1 MIRSLYT
8 AATGMKSQ
16 QFNIDTITN
25 NLSNVNTTGFKKN
38 RADFAD
44 LYYQTLRTS
53 GTPIDEEQVIPTGI
67 QSGLG
72 SKVVGTQKIFDQGSF
87 KQTNNTFDLALQG
100 KGFFQLKNLDGETV
114 YSRNGSFVKDANGKL
129 VNMNGLKLF
138 PEITIPDNVE
148 TASVAINE
156 LGQVRGKLA
165 GSDQDIFIGSI
176 QTVRFSNDSGLMAM
190 GENIYRSTEASGNAI
205 EGTPGLEGQPLIRQK
220 FIEMS
225 NVKVVDEMVNM
236 ITAQRAYEMNSKSIQ
251 TSDNMLQTAIG
262 MKR

>member
-1 MIRSLYT
+1 MMRSLYT

-16 QFNIDTITN
+16 QFNIDTISN

-38 RADFAD
+38 RADFSD
-44 LYYQTLRTS
+44 LYYQTLRTA
-53 GTPIDEEQVIPTGI
+53 GTPIDEEQVIATGI

-72 SKVVGTQKIFDQGSF
+72 TKVVGTQKIFEQGSF

-114 YSRNGSFVKDANGKL
+114 YSRNGNFIKDVNGKL
-129 VNMNGLKLF
+129 VNANGLKLF
-138 PEITIPDNVE
+138 PEIVIPDNID
-148 TASVAINE
+148 SDSISIDE
-156 LGQVRGKLA
+156 LGNIRGQLTN
-165 GSDQDIFIGSI
+165 SDENIFIGSI
-176 QTVRFSNDSGLMAM
+176 RTARFSNDSGLMAL

-205 EGTPGLEGQPLIRQK
+205 QGIPALDGQPLIRQK

-236 ITAQRAYEMNSKSIQ
+236 ITAQRSYEMNSKSIQ
-251 TSDNMLQTAIG
+251 TSDNMLQTAVNL
-262 MKR
+262 KR